1 MHTIALPELE
11 ALQYRTRTRIE
22 DTTGRPDR
30 LPIPS
35 PSKETRT
42 LIVCNDPAFPPVSG
56 ADLRNYRNA
65 ELAAEYGPV
74 CLVSVLPQTDRS
86 KPLAPRIHTVA
97 LAIEGEARTASVGW
111 WRAAGE
117 NRISRSAL
125 TRLDALVRTF
135 RPDTIVVEGI
145 ALFKLLR
152 PLRPLAR
159 QLILDMHNVESDLA
173 RQLQRNARG
182 PSAITVASGL
192 RRLERKSLSIVDRV
206 WVCSG
211 QDREKLNAL
220 APHRV
225 PIDVVPNG
233 IPRAEDIPS
242 VLPAQAT
249 SANGFPVVLFVGH
262 LGYEP
267 NIDAAMRLAG
277 TILPGIRTV
286 LPDARLII
294 AGRAPQPK
302 VEALAELPGITL
314 VEGPSDLTP
323 LLRSAHLTIVP
334 LSSGGGTRIKLLEA
348 MAWGVPVI
356 ATPQAAEGL
365 DLIDGD
371 EVLLSESDEG
381 LTEAAVALCRDR
393 DRLVRQR
400 MRAHEAVWARFGPE
414 AIRNAIRRGL
424 GLDDAGR

>member
-1 MHTIALPELE
+1 M
-11 ALQYRTRTRIE
+11 
-22 DTTGRPDR
+22 
-30 LPIPS
+30 
-35 PSKETRT
+35 RT

-74 CLVSVLPQTDRS
+74 CLVSVRPQADPS
-86 KPLAPRIHTVA
+86 KPLAPRIHTAA
-97 LAIEGEARTASVGW
+97 LAIEGEARTSSIGW
-111 WRAAGE
+111 WRGAGE

-125 TRLDALVRTF
+125 TRLEALVQTF
-135 RPDTIVVEGI
+135 RPDSIVVEGI

-152 PLRPLAR
+152 PLRPLAS

-173 RQLQRNARG
+173 GQLQRNAWG
-182 PSAITVASGL
+182 PAAITAASGL
-192 RRLERKSLSIVDRV
+192 RRLERKALSIVDRV

-220 APHRV
+220 AQHGA

-242 VLPAQAT
+242 VLPAQT
-249 SANGFPVVLFVGH
+249 TTANGFPVILFVGH

-277 TILPGIRTV
+277 TILPGIRKA

-294 AGRAPQPK
+294 AGRSPQPK
-302 VEALAELPGITL
+302 VEALSELPGVTL
-314 VEGPSDLTP
+314 VESPGDLTP
-323 LLRSAHLTIVP
+323 LLQSAHLTIVP

-356 ATPQAAEGL
+356 ATPLAAEGL

-371 EVLLSESDEG
+371 EVLLSESDKG
-381 LTEAAVALCRDR
+381 LTQAAIALCRDR
-393 DRLVRQR
+393 DRLARQR

-414 AIRNAIRRGL
+414 AIRNAMRRGF
-424 GLDDAGR
+424 GLDDTAR

>member
-1 MHTIALPELE
+1 M
-11 ALQYRTRTRIE
+11 
-22 DTTGRPDR
+22 
-30 LPIPS
+30 
-35 PSKETRT
+35 RT

-74 CLVSVLPQTDRS
+74 CLVSVRPQADPS
-86 KPLAPRIHTVA
+86 KPLDPRINTVA
-97 LAIEGEARTASVGW
+97 LAIEGEARTSSIGW
-111 WRAAGE
+111 WRVAGE

-125 TRLDALVRTF
+125 TRLEALVRTF
-135 RPDTIVVEGI
+135 RPDTIAVEGI

-152 PLRPLAR
+152 PLRPLASR
-159 QLILDMHNVESDLA
+159 LILDMHNVESDLA
-173 RQLQRNARG
+173 GQLQRNAWG
-182 PSAITVASGL
+182 PAASTAASGL
-192 RRLERKSLSIVDRV
+192 RRLERKALSIVDRV
-206 WVCSG
+206 WVCSS

-220 APHRV
+220 ARHGA

-249 SANGFPVVLFVGH
+249 TANGFPVILFVGH

-267 NIDAAMRLAG
+267 NVDAAVRLAG
-277 TILPGIRTV
+277 TILPGIRKA

-294 AGRAPQPK
+294 AGRSPQPK
-302 VEALAELPGITL
+302 VEALAELPGVTL
-314 VEGPSDLTP
+314 VESPGDLTP
-323 LLRSAHLTIVP
+323 LLQSAHLTIVP

-348 MAWGVPVI
+348 MAWGVPMI
-356 ATPQAAEGL
+356 ATPLAAEGL

-371 EVLLSESDEG
+371 EVLLSQSDKG
-381 LTEAAVALCRDR
+381 LAEAAIALCRDR
-393 DRLVRQR
+393 DRLARQR

-424 GLDDAGR
+424 GLDDAAR

>member
-1 MHTIALPELE
+1 
-11 ALQYRTRTRIE
+11 
-22 DTTGRPDR
+22 
-30 LPIPS
+30 
-35 PSKETRT
+35 
-42 LIVCNDPAFPPVSG
+42 LIVCHDPAFPPVSG

-74 CLVSVLPQTDRS
+74 CLVSVRPRTDPS
-86 KPLAPRIHTVA
+86 KPLDPLIHTVA
-97 LAIEGEARTASVGW
+97 LAIEGEPRTSSIGW
-111 WRAAGE
+111 WRMAGE

-125 TRLDALVRTF
+125 TRLEALVRTF
-135 RPDTIVVEGI
+135 HPDTIVVEGI
-145 ALFKLLR
+145 ALFKLLG
-152 PLRPLAR
+152 PLRLGS

-173 RQLQRNARG
+173 GQLQRNARG
-182 PSAITVASGL
+182 PSAVIAASGL
-192 RRLERKSLSIVDRV
+192 RRLERKALSIVDRV
-206 WVCSG
+206 WVCSS

-220 APHRV
+220 ARHRV

-242 VLPAQAT
+242 VLPAPAT
-249 SANGFPVVLFVGH
+249 TANGFPVILFVGH

-277 TILPGIRTV
+277 TILPGIRTA

-294 AGRAPQPK
+294 AGRAPQPR
-302 VEALAELPGITL
+302 VEALAELPGVTL
-314 VEGPSDLTP
+314 VESPADLTP

-356 ATPQAAEGL
+356 ATPLAAEGL

-371 EVLLSESDEG
+371 EVILSESDKG
-381 LTEAAVALCRDR
+381 LTDAAIALCRDR
-393 DRLVRQR
+393 DRLARQR

-414 AIRNAIRRGL
+414 AIRNAMRRGL
-424 GLDDAGR
+424 GLDDAAR

>member
-1 MHTIALPELE
+1 M
-11 ALQYRTRTRIE
+11 
-22 DTTGRPDR
+22 
-30 LPIPS
+30 
-35 PSKETRT
+35 RT
-42 LIVCNDPAFPPVSG
+42 LIVCHDPAFPPVSG

-74 CLVSVLPQTDRS
+74 CLVSVRPRTDPS
-86 KPLAPRIHTVA
+86 KPLDPLIHTVA
-97 LAIEGEARTASVGW
+97 LAIEGEPRTSSIGW
-111 WRAAGE
+111 WRMAGE

-125 TRLDALVRTF
+125 TRLEALVRTF

-145 ALFKLLR
+145 ALFKLLG
-152 PLRPLAR
+152 PLRPLGS

-173 RQLQRNARG
+173 GQLQRNAWG
-182 PSAITVASGL
+182 PSAVIAASGL
-192 RRLERKSLSIVDRV
+192 RRLERKALSIVDRV

-211 QDREKLNAL
+211 QDREKLKAL
-220 APHRV
+220 ARHRV

-242 VLPAQAT
+242 VLPAPAT
-249 SANGFPVVLFVGH
+249 TANGFPVILFVGH

-277 TILPGIRTV
+277 TILPGIRTA

-294 AGRAPQPK
+294 AGRAPQPR
-302 VEALAELPGITL
+302 VEALAELPGVTL
-314 VEGPSDLTP
+314 VESPADLTP

-356 ATPQAAEGL
+356 ATPLAAEGL

-371 EVLLSESDEG
+371 EVILSESNKG
-381 LTEAAVALCRDR
+381 LTDAAIALCRDS
-393 DRLVRQR
+393 DRLARQR

-414 AIRNAIRRGL
+414 AIRNAMRRGL
-424 GLDDAGR
+424 GLDDAAR